1 MPDFNFPYPHW
12 QVSTLNCLTS
22 QAKHADSS
30 QRPSL
35 ITSTLRKP
43 LQHQG
48 TLLSHLYFTNGIN
61 CCVSLQAVEK
71 LQDYTHANNRIQST
85 WRQN

>member
-1 MPDFNFPYPHW
+1 MDIGQHAQSPDCCLLILCEMPDFNFPYPHW

-22 QAKHADSS
+22 QEKHADSS

-43 LQHQG
+43 L
-48 TLLSHLYFTNGIN
+48 
-61 CCVSLQAVEK
+61 
-71 LQDYTHANNRIQST
+71 
-85 WRQN
+85 